1 MSSVHD
7 APHPRSRSCSGLV
20 MVEPSIKLLYDE
32 VIEGPLRDQFRI
44 WGTFVELS
52 KMVCFPY
59 TTISNRRISSYSM
72 LGKPAIKR
80 PLCFR
85 KTLQRQSHVDGTGT
99 VRGQVWGLHRPSTT
113 IRFEYCWQHASCYHH
128 TISFC
133 WRSFELPSSYYCC
146 AP

>member
-7 APHPRSRSCSGLV
+7 APHPRSRSFSGLV

-44 WGTFVELS
+44 WGMFVELS

-72 LGKPAIKR
+72 LGKP
-80 PLCFR
+80 PLKDHCLSGR
-85 KTLQRQSHVDGTGT
+85 LYKDSPMQMVQAL
-99 VRGQVWGLHRPSTT
+99 
-113 IRFEYCWQHASCYHH
+113 
-128 TISFC
+128 
-133 WRSFELPSSYYCC
+133 
-146 AP
+146 